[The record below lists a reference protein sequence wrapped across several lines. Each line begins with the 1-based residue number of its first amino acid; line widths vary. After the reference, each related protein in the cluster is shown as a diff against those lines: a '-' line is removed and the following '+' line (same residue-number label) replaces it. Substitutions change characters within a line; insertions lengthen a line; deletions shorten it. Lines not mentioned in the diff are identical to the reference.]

1 MNFEAVTLNPVYF
14 QRIFLVIIKFL
25 YLQCKIFNMSEVPDK
40 FIDVEEIIRMKNPGL
55 AKWLPR
61 FIISY
66 LKRLIH
72 QDEVNRIIY
81 DYRDYYGL
89 DFVRCILED
98 MRVTYTVEGFEQVP
112 EGGRYIFAS
121 NHPLGGFDGLV
132 LMDAIGLVFHDIR
145 FIVNDLLLN
154 LNNFY
159 PVFVPVNKH
168 GRQSAGYARKIE
180 ETYSGSAQV
189 LYFPAGLCSRKIK
202 GKITDLKWNKSFIQK
217 SIQYERDIVPVYFE
231 GRNSDFF
238 YNLANLRK
246 FLGIKANMEMT
257 FLVDEF
263 FKQKGQHLTLK
274 FGKPVPYTTFDESR
288 SYKEWAEVVKEKVY
302 AMR

>member
-1 MNFEAVTLNPVYF
+1 
-14 QRIFLVIIKFL
+14 
-25 YLQCKIFNMSEVPDK
+25 MSNTPEK
-40 FIDVEEIIRMKNPGL
+40 FIDIEEVIRKKNPKL
-55 AKWLPR
+55 LKLLPG
-61 FIISY
+61 FVLSY

-81 DYRDYYGL
+81 DYRDRYGL
-89 DFVRCILED
+89 AFVRSILED
-98 MRVTYTVEGFEQVP
+98 MNVTYSADGLDQIP
-112 EGGRYIFAS
+112 RQGRYIFAS

-132 LMDAIGLVFHDIR
+132 LMDAIGTVFPDIR

-154 LNNFY
+154 IKNFE

-168 GRQSAGYARKIE
+168 GRQSSEYARKIE
-180 ETYSGSAQV
+180 ETYSGNAQV

-202 GKITDLKWNKSFIQK
+202 GKITDTKWNNNFIRK
-217 SIQYERDIVPVYFE
+217 AVQYQRDVIPVHFE
-231 GRNSDFF
+231 GCNSRFF

-246 FLGIKANMEMT
+246 AFGIKANIEMT

-263 FKQKGQHLTLK
+263 FKQKGRHLQLK
-274 FGKPVPYTTFDESR
+274 FGTPIPYTVFDKSK
-288 SYKEWAEVVKEKVY
+288 SYDEWAGMVREKVY